1 METPFLIIYKG
12 IIKQLRVNK
21 NLKDIQIKT
30 PSQDFKKLP
39 VIIMQLI
46 NGVPEKIAKNARV
59 YDYEFQ
65 FDVVTDKDNLI
76 KGLEIAYQLMD
87 ILRNLNIDGYQII
100 LLNDINLSSFIDSST
115 TQVLNRQMLNV
126 SFQIIEENII

>member
-1 METPFLIIYKG
+1 
-12 IIKQLRVNK
+12 
-21 NLKDIQIKT
+21 
-30 PSQDFKKLP
+30 
-39 VIIMQLI
+39 MQLI
-46 NGVPEKIAKNARV
+46 NGVPEKIVKNARI

-65 FDVVTDKDNLI
+65 FDVVTDKDNLV

>member
-12 IIKQLRVNK
+12 IIKQLRANK

-46 NGVPEKIAKNARV
+46 NGVPEKIVKNARV

-65 FDVVTDKDNLI
+65 FDVVTDKDNLV

-87 ILRNLNIDGYQII
+87 ILRNLNIDEYQIA
-100 LLNDINLSSFIDSST
+100 LLDDFNLSSFIDSST
-115 TQVLNRQMLNV
+115 TQILNRQVLDV
-126 SFQIIEENII
+126 RFQIIEENII

>member
-12 IIKQLRVNK
+12 IIKQLRANE

-46 NGVPEKIAKNARV
+46 NGVPEKIVKNARV

-65 FDVVTDKDNLI
+65 FDVVTDKDNHV

-87 ILRNLNIDGYQII
+87 ILRSLNIDKCQIA
-100 LLNDINLSSFIDSST
+100 LLDDINLSSFIDSST
-115 TQVLNRQMLNV
+115 TQILNRQMLNV
-126 SFQIIEENII
+126 NFRIIEENII

>member
-1 METPFLIIYKG
+1 MIIYKG
-12 IIKQLRVNK
+12 IIKRLRANEG
-21 NLKDIQIKT
+21 LKDIQIKT

-46 NGVPEKIAKNARV
+46 NGVPEKIVKNARV

-65 FDVVTDKDNLI
+65 FDVVTDKDNLV

-87 ILRNLNIDGYQII
+87 ILRNLNIDECQIA
-100 LLNDINLSSFIDSST
+100 LLDDINLSSFIDSST
-115 TQVLNRQMLNV
+115 TQILNRQVLDV
-126 SFQIIEENII
+126 RFQIIEENII

>member
-12 IIKQLRVNK
+12 IIKQLRANE

-30 PSQDFKKLP
+30 PSQDLKKLP

-46 NGVPEKIAKNARV
+46 NGVPDKIAKNARI

-65 FDVVTDKDNLI
+65 FDVVTDKDNLV

-87 ILRNLNIDGYQII
+87 ILRNLSIDGYQII
-100 LLNDINLSSFIDSST
+100 LLNDVNLSSLIDNST
-115 TQVLNRQMLNV
+115 TQILNRQMLNV
-126 SFQIIEENII
+126 NFRIIEENII

>member
-12 IIKQLRVNK
+12 IIEQLRANEG
-21 NLKDIQIKT
+21 LKDIQIKT

-46 NGVPEKIAKNARV
+46 NGVPEKIVKNARV

-65 FDVVTDKDNLI
+65 FDVVTDKDNLV

-87 ILRNLNIDGYQII
+87 ILRNLNIDECQIA
-100 LLNDINLSSFIDSST
+100 LLDDINLSSFIDSST
-115 TQVLNRQMLNV
+115 TQILNRQVLDV
-126 SFQIIEENII
+126 RFQIIEENII

>member
-12 IIKQLRVNK
+12 IIKQLRANK

-30 PSQDFKKLP
+30 PSQDLKKLP

-46 NGVPEKIAKNARV
+46 NGIPEKIVKNARV

-65 FDVVTDKDNLI
+65 FDVVTDKDNLV

-87 ILRNLNIDGYQII
+87 ILRNLNIDEYQIA
-100 LLNDINLSSFIDSST
+100 LLDDINLSSFIDSST
-115 TQVLNRQMLNV
+115 TQILNRQVLDV
-126 SFQIIEENII
+126 RFQIIEENII

>member
-12 IIKQLRVNK
+12 IIKQLRANE

-30 PSQDFKKLP
+30 PSQDLKKLP

-46 NGVPEKIAKNARV
+46 NGVPEKIVKNARI

-65 FDVVTDKDNLI
+65 FDVVTDKDNLV

-87 ILRNLNIDGYQII
+87 ILRNLNIDGYQIA
-100 LLNDINLSSFIDSST
+100 LLDDINLSSFIDSST

>member
-12 IIKQLRVNK
+12 IIRQLRANEG
-21 NLKDIQIKT
+21 LKDIQIKT
-30 PSQDFKKLP
+30 PSQDFKRLP

-46 NGVPEKIAKNARV
+46 NGVPEKIVKNARV

-65 FDVVTDKDNLI
+65 FDVVTDKDNLV

-87 ILRNLNIDGYQII
+87 ILRNLNIDEYQIA

-115 TQVLNRQMLNV
+115 TQILNRQVLDV
-126 SFQIIEENII
+126 RFQIIEENII

>member
-46 NGVPEKIAKNARV
+46 NGVSEKIVKNARV

-65 FDVVTDKDNLI
+65 FDVVTDKDNLV

-87 ILRNLNIDGYQII
+87 ILRNLNIDEYQIA
-100 LLNDINLSSFIDSST
+100 LLDDINLSSFIDSST
-115 TQVLNRQMLNV
+115 TQILNRQVLDV
-126 SFQIIEENII
+126 RFQIIEENII

>member
-12 IIKQLRVNK
+12 IIKQLRANE
-21 NLKDIQIKT
+21 NLKNIQIKT

-46 NGVPEKIAKNARV
+46 NGVPEKIVKNARV

-65 FDVVTDKDNLI
+65 FDVVTDKDNLV

-87 ILRNLNIDGYQII
+87 ILRNLNIDECQIA
-100 LLNDINLSSFIDSST
+100 LLDDINLSSFIDSST
-115 TQVLNRQMLNV
+115 TQILNRQVLDV
-126 SFQIIEENII
+126 RFQIIEENII

>member
-12 IIKQLRVNK
+12 IIKQLRTNE

-30 PSQDFKKLP
+30 PSQDLKKLP

-46 NGVPEKIAKNARV
+46 NGVPEKIVKNARV

-65 FDVVTDKDNLI
+65 FDVVTDKDNLV

-87 ILRNLNIDGYQII
+87 ILRSLNIDKCQIA
-100 LLNDINLSSFIDSST
+100 LLDDINLSSFIDSST
-115 TQVLNRQMLNV
+115 TQILNRQMLNV
-126 SFQIIEENII
+126 NFRIIEENII

>member
-12 IIKQLRVNK
+12 IIKQLRANE

-46 NGVPEKIAKNARV
+46 NGVPEKIVKNARV

-65 FDVVTDKDNLI
+65 FDVVTDKDNLV

-87 ILRNLNIDGYQII
+87 ILRSLNIDKCQIA
-100 LLNDINLSSFIDSST
+100 LLDDINLSSFIDSST
-115 TQVLNRQMLNV
+115 IQILNRQMLNV
-126 SFQIIEENII
+126 NFRIIEENII

>member
-12 IIKQLRVNK
+12 IIKQLRANEG
-21 NLKDIQIKT
+21 LKDIQIKT

-46 NGVPEKIAKNARV
+46 NGVPEKMVKNARV

-65 FDVVTDKDNLI
+65 FDVVTDKDNLVR
-76 KGLEIAYQLMD
+76 GLEIAYQLMD
-87 ILRNLNIDGYQII
+87 ILRNLNIDEYQIA
-100 LLNDINLSSFIDSST
+100 LLDDINLSSFIDSST
-115 TQVLNRQMLNV
+115 TQILNRQVLDV
-126 SFQIIEENII
+126 RFQIIEENII

>member
-46 NGVPEKIAKNARV
+46 NGVPEKIVKNARV

-65 FDVVTDKDNLI
+65 FDVVTDKDNFV

-87 ILRNLNIDGYQII
+87 ILRNLNIDEYQIA
-100 LLNDINLSSFIDSST
+100 LLDDINLSSFIDSST
-115 TQVLNRQMLNV
+115 TQILNRQVLDV
-126 SFQIIEENII
+126 RFQIIEENII

>member
-65 FDVVTDKDNLI
+65 FDVVTDKDNLV

-115 TQVLNRQMLNV
+115 IQVLNRQMLNV

>member
-12 IIKQLRVNK
+12 IIKQLRANK

-46 NGVPEKIAKNARV
+46 NGVPEKIVKNARI

-65 FDVVTDKDNLI
+65 FDVVTDKDNLV

-87 ILRNLNIDGYQII
+87 ILRNLNIDEYQIA
-100 LLNDINLSSFIDSST
+100 LLDDINLSSFIDSST
-115 TQVLNRQMLNV
+115 TQILNRQVLDV
-126 SFQIIEENII
+126 RFQIIEENII

>member
-12 IIKQLRVNK
+12 IIKQLRANEG
-21 NLKDIQIKT
+21 LKDIQIKT

-46 NGVPEKIAKNARV
+46 NGVPEKIVKNARV

-65 FDVVTDKDNLI
+65 FDVVTDKDNLV
-76 KGLEIAYQLMD
+76 KSLEIAYQLMD
-87 ILRNLNIDGYQII
+87 ILRNLNIDECQIA
-100 LLNDINLSSFIDSST
+100 LLDDINLSSFIDSST
-115 TQVLNRQMLNV
+115 TQILNRQVLDV
-126 SFQIIEENII
+126 RFQIIEENII

>member
-21 NLKDIQIKT
+21 NLKDIQMKT

-46 NGVPEKIAKNARV
+46 NGVPEKIVKNARV

-65 FDVVTDKDNLI
+65 FDVVTDKDNLV

-87 ILRNLNIDGYQII
+87 ILRNLNIDEYQIA
-100 LLNDINLSSFIDSST
+100 LLDDINLSSFIDSST
-115 TQVLNRQMLNV
+115 TQILNRQVLDV
-126 SFQIIEENII
+126 RFQIIEENIS

>member
-12 IIKQLRVNK
+12 IIKQLRANEG
-21 NLKDIQIKT
+21 LKDIQIKT
-30 PSQDFKKLP
+30 PSQNFKKLP

-46 NGVPEKIAKNARV
+46 NGVPEKIVKNARV

-65 FDVVTDKDNLI
+65 FDVVTDKDNLV

-87 ILRNLNIDGYQII
+87 ILRNLNIDEYQIA
-100 LLNDINLSSFIDSST
+100 LLDDINLSSFIDSST
-115 TQVLNRQMLNV
+115 TQILNRQVLDV
-126 SFQIIEENII
+126 RFQIIEENII

>member
-12 IIKQLRVNK
+12 IIKQLRANE

-30 PSQDFKKLP
+30 PSQDLKKLP

-46 NGVPEKIAKNARV
+46 NGVPDKIVKNARI

-65 FDVVTDKDNLI
+65 FDVVTDKDNLV

-87 ILRNLNIDGYQII
+87 ILRNLNIDGYQIV
-100 LLNDINLSSFIDSST
+100 LLNDINLSSLIDSST

>member
-12 IIKQLRVNK
+12 IIKQLRANK

-46 NGVPEKIAKNARV
+46 NGVPEKIVKNARI

-65 FDVVTDKDNLI
+65 FDVVTDKDNLV

-87 ILRNLNIDGYQII
+87 SLRNLNIDGYQII

>member
-12 IIKQLRVNK
+12 IIKQLRANK

-46 NGVPEKIAKNARV
+46 NGVPEKIVKNARI

-65 FDVVTDKDNLI
+65 FDVVTDKDNLV
-76 KGLEIAYQLMD
+76 KGLEIACQLMD

>member
-21 NLKDIQIKT
+21 NLKDIQMKT

-46 NGVPEKIAKNARV
+46 NGVPEKIVKNARV

-65 FDVVTDKDNLI
+65 FDVVTDKDNLV

-87 ILRNLNIDGYQII
+87 ILRNLNIDEYQIA
-100 LLNDINLSSFIDSST
+100 LLDDINLSSFIDSST
-115 TQVLNRQMLNV
+115 TQILNRQVLDV
-126 SFQIIEENII
+126 RFQIIEENII

>member
-12 IIKQLRVNK
+12 IIKQLRANK

-46 NGVPEKIAKNARV
+46 NGVPEKIVKNARI

-65 FDVVTDKDNLI
+65 FDVVTDKDNLV

-87 ILRNLNIDGYQII
+87 ILRNLNIDEYQIA
-100 LLNDINLSSFIDSST
+100 LLDDVNLSSFIDSST
-115 TQVLNRQMLNV
+115 TQILNRQVLDV
-126 SFQIIEENII
+126 RFQIIEENII

>member
-12 IIKQLRVNK
+12 IIKQLRANE

-46 NGVPEKIAKNARV
+46 NGVPDKIAKNARI

-65 FDVVTDKDNLI
+65 FDVVTDKDNLV

-87 ILRNLNIDGYQII
+87 ILRNLSIDGYQII
-100 LLNDINLSSFIDSST
+100 LLNDVNLSSLIDSST
-115 TQVLNRQMLNV
+115 TQILNRQMLNV
-126 SFQIIEENII
+126 NFRIIEENII

>member
-12 IIKQLRVNK
+12 IIKQLRANE

-30 PSQDFKKLP
+30 PSQDLKKLP

-46 NGVPEKIAKNARV
+46 NGVPDKIAKNSRI

-65 FDVVTDKDNLI
+65 FDVVTDKDNLV

-100 LLNDINLSSFIDSST
+100 LLNDINLSSLIDSST

>member
-12 IIKQLRVNK
+12 IIKQLRANEG
-21 NLKDIQIKT
+21 LKDIQIKT

-46 NGVPEKIAKNARV
+46 NGVPEKIVKNARV

-65 FDVVTDKDNLI
+65 FDVVTDKDNLVR
-76 KGLEIAYQLMD
+76 GLEIAYQLMD
-87 ILRNLNIDGYQII
+87 ILRNLNIDEYQIA
-100 LLNDINLSSFIDSST
+100 LLDDINLSSFIDSST
-115 TQVLNRQMLNV
+115 TQILNRQVLDV
-126 SFQIIEENII
+126 RFQIIEENII

>member
-1 METPFLIIYKG
+1 METSFLIIYKG
-12 IIKQLRVNK
+12 IIKQLRANEG
-21 NLKDIQIKT
+21 LKDIQIKT

-46 NGVPEKIAKNARV
+46 NGVPEKIVKNARV

-65 FDVVTDKDNLI
+65 FDVVTDKDNLV

-87 ILRNLNIDGYQII
+87 ILRNLNIDEYQIA
-100 LLNDINLSSFIDSST
+100 LLDDINLSSFIDSST
-115 TQVLNRQMLNV
+115 TQILNRQVLDV
-126 SFQIIEENII
+126 RFQIIEENII

>member
-12 IIKQLRVNK
+12 IIKQLRANE
-21 NLKDIQIKT
+21 NLKDILIKT

-46 NGVPEKIAKNARV
+46 NGVPEKIVKNARV

-65 FDVVTDKDNLI
+65 FDVVTDKDNLV

-87 ILRNLNIDGYQII
+87 ILRSLNIDKCQIA
-100 LLNDINLSSFIDSST
+100 LLDDINLSSFIDSST
-115 TQVLNRQMLNV
+115 TQILNRQMLNV
-126 SFQIIEENII
+126 NFRIIEENII

>member
-12 IIKQLRVNK
+12 IIKQLRANEG
-21 NLKDIQIKT
+21 LKDIQIKT

-46 NGVPEKIAKNARV
+46 NGVPEKIVKNARV

-65 FDVVTDKDNLI
+65 FDVVTDKDNLV
-76 KGLEIAYQLMD
+76 KGLEIVYQLMD
-87 ILRNLNIDGYQII
+87 ILRNLNIDECQIA
-100 LLNDINLSSFIDSST
+100 LLDDINLSSFIDSST
-115 TQVLNRQMLNV
+115 TQILNRQVLDV
-126 SFQIIEENII
+126 RFQIIEENII

>member
-12 IIKQLRVNK
+12 IIKQLRANE

-46 NGVPEKIAKNARV
+46 NGVPEKIVKNARV

-65 FDVVTDKDNLI
+65 FDVVTDKDNLV

-87 ILRNLNIDGYQII
+87 ILRNLNIDKCQIA
-100 LLNDINLSSFIDSST
+100 LLDDINLSSFIDSST
-115 TQVLNRQMLNV
+115 TQILNRQMLNV
-126 SFQIIEENII
+126 NFRIIEENII

>member
-46 NGVPEKIAKNARV
+46 NGVPEKIVKNARV

-65 FDVVTDKDNLI
+65 FDVVTDKDNLV

-87 ILRNLNIDGYQII
+87 ILRNLNIDEYQIA
-100 LLNDINLSSFIDSST
+100 LLDDINLSSFIDSST
-115 TQVLNRQMLNV
+115 TQILNRQVLDV
-126 SFQIIEENII
+126 RFQIIEENII

>member
-46 NGVPEKIAKNARV
+46 NGVPEKIVKNARV

-65 FDVVTDKDNLI
+65 FDVVTDKDNLV

-87 ILRNLNIDGYQII
+87 ILRNLNIDEYQIA
-100 LLNDINLSSFIDSST
+100 LLDDFNLSSFIDSST
-115 TQVLNRQMLNV
+115 TQILNRQVLDV
-126 SFQIIEENII
+126 RFQIIEENII

>member
-46 NGVPEKIAKNARV
+46 NGVPEKIVKNARV

-65 FDVVTDKDNLI
+65 FDVVTDKDNLV

>member
-12 IIKQLRVNK
+12 IIKQLRANEG
-21 NLKDIQIKT
+21 LKDIQIKT

-46 NGVPEKIAKNARV
+46 NGVPEKIVKNARV

-65 FDVVTDKDNLI
+65 FDVVTDKDNLV

-87 ILRNLNIDGYQII
+87 ILRNLNIDEYQIA
-100 LLNDINLSSFIDSST
+100 LLDDINLSSFIDSST
-115 TQVLNRQMLNV
+115 TQILNRQVLDV
-126 SFQIIEENII
+126 RFQIIEENTI

>member
-46 NGVPEKIAKNARV
+46 NGVPEKIAKNARI

-65 FDVVTDKDNLI
+65 FDVVTDKDNLV

>member
-12 IIKQLRVNK
+12 IIKQLRANE

-46 NGVPEKIAKNARV
+46 NGVPEKIVKKARV

-65 FDVVTDKDNLI
+65 FDVVTDKDNLV

-87 ILRNLNIDGYQII
+87 ILRNLNIDKCQIA
-100 LLNDINLSSFIDSST
+100 LLDDINLSSFIDSST
-115 TQVLNRQMLNV
+115 TQILNRQVLDV
-126 SFQIIEENII
+126 RFQIIEENII

>member
-12 IIKQLRVNK
+12 IIKQLRANE

-46 NGVPEKIAKNARV
+46 NGVPEKIVKNARV

-65 FDVVTDKDNLI
+65 FDVVTDKDNLV

-87 ILRNLNIDGYQII
+87 ILRSLNIDKCQIA
-100 LLNDINLSSFIDSST
+100 LLDDINLSSFIDSST
-115 TQVLNRQMLNV
+115 TQILNRQMFNV
-126 SFQIIEENII
+126 NFRIIEENII